1 MNWNCEQIE
10 ERLSDYLDGALAPK
24 EAAGYKAHA
33 DGCVRCTQLVA
44 SVRGL
49 VGALHAME
57 PVTPPLRLVPTIL
70 DKTIGPRTEPFG
82 WRAWLGWTR
91 VIWQPRFAY
100 GALTILITGAV
111 LSQALGI
118 EWRTPTVADL
128 NPVHIYRAAD
138 QGIHRIYARG
148 AKFFGDLRV
157 VYEIESRLNPAP
169 QQEPAQQKPAP
180 AQPSGPGRT
189 EGPSSSPQNLHRAEY
204 SAEYMTRFACIVL
217 TAPGRRMP

>member
-1 MNWNCEQIE
+1 MNWDCERIE
-10 ERLSDYLDGALAPK
+10 ERLSDYLDGALPSK
-24 EAAGYKAHA
+24 EAAEFRAHA
-33 DGCVRCTQLVA
+33 DGCARCTQLEA

-49 VGALHAME
+49 VGALRAME
-57 PVTPPLRLVPTIL
+57 PVAPPLRLVPTIL

-82 WRAWLGWTR
+82 WRAWFGWTR
-91 VIWQPRFAY
+91 ILWQPRFAF

-138 QGIHRIYARG
+138 SGIHRIYARG

-169 QQEPAQQKPAP
+169 DQEPDQQKPDP

-189 EGPSSSPQNLHRAEY
+189 EGPTSGPNNLNRAETSTRY
-204 SAEYMTRFACIVL
+204 VTRFACIVL